1 MHLREQRPP
10 PPPPAQVLYYCL
22 EPPTGT
28 IILFTQEASL
38 SRIYIASWPL
48 PSPWKSWAK
57 GQEKN
62 VIAQA
67 KINGLA
73 FLLLG

>member
-1 MHLREQRPP
+1 MHLREHRPD
-10 PPPPAQVLYYCL
+10 PARVLYYCL
-22 EPPTGT
+22 ETPTGA
-28 IILFTQEASL
+28 IILLTQEASL

-48 PSPWKSWAK
+48 PSPWRSWAK